1 MTQSDIGRQAYHHG
15 NLRDALVACA
25 ANLIAERK
33 AVTFTLRELATR
45 IKVSHSAAYRHFP
58 DKTAILA
65 AVAELGFRELKQ
77 RMETAQ
83 GEPWVRLQAKG
94 VGYVLFAAEH
104 PGYFRAMFHSDLCGK
119 DQYAELTAEAQAC
132 SRDLTQAIEACLGPN
147 GCSQEAIAR
156 AAGRAWAV
164 VHGLAYLLLDDQL
177 AYLLPGL
184 SLGSERLEQSVADII
199 NLDLTAALC
208 APCLPTQPDG

>member
-1 MTQSDIGRQAYHHG
+1 MRGSDRM
-15 NLRDALVACA
+15 
-25 ANLIAERK
+25 
-33 AVTFTLRELATR
+33 TR

-119 DQYAELTAEAQAC
+119 DQYPELTAEAQAC

-156 AAGRAWAV
+156 AAGRAWPA
-164 VHGLAYLLLDDQL
+164 
-177 AYLLPGL
+177 LPAKLPRFFRRPPPCPARGT
-184 SLGSERLEQSVADII
+184 RPP
-199 NLDLTAALC
+199 ALC
-208 APCLPTQPDG
+208 P